1 MLRKH
6 ELRINDG
13 DGDRLE
19 LEYDQNHSHEYVHV
33 LVRDADEL
41 SSVPVY
47 LDLSDV
53 QALHRYLG
61 FILDE
66 MEYAADAWELADKEL
81 GDD

>member
-6 ELRINDG
+6 EMKISDG

-19 LEYDQNHSHEYVHV
+19 LEYDQNHSHEYLHV
-33 LVRDADEL
+33 LVRDCDEL

-47 LDLSDV
+47 LGLSDV

-66 MEYAADAWELADKEL
+66 MKYAAEAWELADKEL

>member
-6 ELRINDG
+6 ELTINDG

-19 LEYDQNHSHEYVHV
+19 LEYDQNHSHEYLHV
-33 LVRDADEL
+33 RVKDCDEL

-47 LDLSDV
+47 LNMSDIKT
-53 QALHRYLG
+53 LHRYLI

-66 MEYAADAWELADKEL
+66 MDYAKEAWDLAEKEAAN
-81 GDD
+81 D